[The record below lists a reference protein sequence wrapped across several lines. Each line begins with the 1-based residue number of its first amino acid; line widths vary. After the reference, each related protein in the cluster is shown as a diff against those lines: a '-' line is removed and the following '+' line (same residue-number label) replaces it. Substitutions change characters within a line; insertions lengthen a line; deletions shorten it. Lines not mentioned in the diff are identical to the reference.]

1 MQPKKPRFNPLIL
14 ALALAAVLM
23 VWSVLGGGSSSG
35 GSSSMVY
42 STAVQYFEN
51 LQVTKFTL
59 DLNTGVLT
67 MTLKEGKLDLPDPS
81 SVSTVQSTGGLLS
94 GMLSSSSS
102 GSTGAEKNSDGTV
115 TVRYKLPYASM
126 FVKNVDSYIA
136 AYDEANPDAPMEYD
150 YTPLKESIPWME
162 ILFYL
167 AMLGC
172 TGFLLFSMMR
182 GGGAGGGIMNVGKA
196 RVKDERENKKT
207 ATFADV
213 AGEDE
218 EKEELKEVVEFLKS
232 PDKFNTLGA
241 RIPHGVLLVG
251 PPGTGKTLLARACA
265 GEAGVPFYSISGS
278 DFVEMYVGVGASRVR
293 DLFDKAKKTM
303 PCIIFIDEIDAVG
316 RQRGAGLG
324 GGHDEREQTLNQ
336 LLVEMDGFEA
346 NDGIIV
352 MAATNRAD
360 ILDKALLRPG
370 RFDRQVYVGLP
381 DVKGREEI
389 LKVHTKNKPLAPDVS
404 LKVIAQRTAGF
415 AGADLE
421 NLVNEAAL
429 LAARRSR
436 KAITMED
443 IEEASMKVMAGPEK
457 KSRVVTPEEKKLTA
471 YHEAGHAVAGF
482 YCKHHP
488 RVHEITIIPRGQ
500 AGGYTMYLP
509 EKDRSYVTKGEMFED
524 IVSSLGGRV
533 AEQLILEDIST
544 GASNDLQQATNIA
557 RQMITRYGFSE
568 RLGPVVYGTS
578 QEETF
583 LGRDLGQG
591 KGYSETT
598 AAEIDGEMR
607 DIIDEAYETCRRTL
621 TEHIDQLHALA
632 KALMEREKLNEQE
645 FNTIMAGGTLPPRED
660 AGCQAAGAD
669 CAACPAC
676 GDRREGRDR
685 RACRAGRDGRT
696 ADRSAAGAGPR
707 TGAGCPGSN
716 GMTPERS
723 ECRGGKLQPGRTDPC
738 ELLHPGQPGAVCLRG
753 AAAGGCQR
761 RECRLSDLQEHFPRD
776 PDRSGS
782 ALQVQGRGRRDP
794 V

>member
-1 MQPKKPRFNPLIL
+1 MKEVKTPKKPL
-14 ALALAAVLM
+14 AIYYAIVLLVLM
-23 VWSVLGGGSSSG
+23 LLNFVLVPWMSERQVKEVDYGTFMSMTEDKDIGRVDVESNQIIFTDKDEKQIYKTGLMNDPDLTQRLYDAGAEFSSEIVEQASPLMSFLLSFVLPIVLFVWLGNLMNKKLIEKAGGANSMMFG
-35 GSSSMVY
+35 GVGKSNAKVY
-42 STAVQYFEN
+42 
-51 LQVTKFTL
+51 
-59 DLNTGVLT
+59 
-67 MTLKEGKLDLPDPS
+67 
-81 SVSTVQSTGGLLS
+81 VQSTH
-94 GMLSSSSS
+94 
-102 GSTGAEKNSDGTV
+102 
-115 TVRYKLPYASM
+115 
-126 FVKNVDSYIA
+126 
-136 AYDEANPDAPMEYD
+136 
-150 YTPLKESIPWME
+150 
-162 ILFYL
+162 
-167 AMLGC
+167 
-172 TGFLLFSMMR
+172 
-182 GGGAGGGIMNVGKA
+182 GI
-196 RVKDERENKKT
+196 R
-207 ATFADV
+207 FADV

-218 EKEELKEVVEFLKS
+218 AKENLQEIVDYLHDPKKYEEI
-232 PDKFNTLGA
+232 GA
-241 RIPHGVLLVG
+241 SMPKGILLVG

-346 NDGIIV
+346 NDGVIV

-533 AEQLILEDIST
+533 AEQLILDDIST

-557 RQMITRYGFSE
+557 RQMITKYGFSE

-598 AAEIDGEMR
+598 AAEIDSEMR

-632 KALMEREKLNEQE
+632 QALMEREKLNEKE
-645 FNTIMAGGTLPPRED
+645 FNAVMAGETLPQRED
-660 AGCQAAGAD
+660 PDAKPAEAQPAVQPVEQAETAE
-669 CAACPAC
+669 AAEPAEPAEAV
-676 GDRREGRDR
+676 DAAPQEAPAPETPDEGE
-685 RACRAGRDGRT
+685 A
-696 ADRSAAGAGPR
+696 
-707 TGAGCPGSN
+707 N
-716 GMTPERS
+716 
-723 ECRGGKLQPGRTDPC
+723 Q
-738 ELLHPGQPGAVCLRG
+738 
-753 AAAGGCQR
+753 
-761 RECRLSDLQEHFPRD
+761 
-776 PDRSGS
+776 
-782 ALQVQGRGRRDP
+782 
-794 V
+794 